1 MNQVQSL
8 GATTFTH
15 RMWLWV
21 YRWFGWNASVLDY
34 WMPAAVYSVCILNE
48 PIGSWQS
55 LCP

>member
-21 YRWFGWNASVLDY
+21 YRWFGWNASVHDY